1 MLFNEGGI
9 NKMFNKIKAVCT
21 KEVILTVASALT
33 TGASFVIGIF
43 QAKNQNEMMKNQIKT
58 EVLNE
63 INAAK

>member
-1 MLFNEGGI
+1 
-9 NKMFNKIKAVCT
+9 MFNKIKAVCT